1 MIGDDDMRHLLQM
14 TDLINDNV
22 IDSEI
27 QSLICLMESYTK
39 QYEMNTYIMEES
51 SSNKEGILTKIW
63 NTIKSIFQLI
73 GKCLKSI
80 FQKFSKPNQ
89 YAKKVNHIVE
99 HTDPDKM
106 KKMLEYMQDPDFAK
120 AIEAAYQQKHLTKT
134 EQVNESAIIKIPDH
148 LSTVQQY
155 GMLSNAANVGTRGVN
170 HFKNAHRKGEAA
182 ARTMSDAI
190 MTFGRYSANIIM
202 WSSPAITANII
213 TYIPVVIGL
222 DLAFK
227 VLGTALN
234 DVNERVSRTPPNISQ
249 LSNVEADYFTRCKAL
264 LKNIAGGKIPDE
276 EVVNEAFNTS
286 SPMTLNSITRDSE
299 TTKAVRNK
307 LKYWHNSL
315 KKHGFKNDK
324 TLGLEDSNKHKKQLV
339 DDIAVCLKIMNADC
353 SDDRVMNHFI
363 NQSKSLNKEIQKI
376 IKVLNDP
383 DSKINQSI
391 DKNDKSQN
399 RLLNIINNFA
409 KMVLGFINKVK
420 DMFTIFTYM
429 SPLVSHYAQL
439 TSNVADKLE
448 KGDKND

>member
-1 MIGDDDMRHLLQM
+1 
-14 TDLINDNV
+14 
-22 IDSEI
+22 
-27 QSLICLMESYTK
+27 
-39 QYEMNTYIMEES
+39 
-51 SSNKEGILTKIW
+51 
-63 NTIKSIFQLI
+63 
-73 GKCLKSI
+73 
-80 FQKFSKPNQ
+80 
-89 YAKKVNHIVE
+89 
-99 HTDPDKM
+99 
-106 KKMLEYMQDPDFAK
+106 
-120 AIEAAYQQKHLTKT
+120 
-134 EQVNESAIIKIPDH
+134 
-148 LSTVQQY
+148 
-155 GMLSNAANVGTRGVN
+155 
-170 HFKNAHRKGEAA
+170 
-182 ARTMSDAI
+182 
-190 MTFGRYSANIIM
+190 
-202 WSSPAITANII
+202 
-213 TYIPVVIGL
+213 
-222 DLAFK
+222 
-227 VLGTALN
+227 
-234 DVNERVSRTPPNISQ
+234 
-249 LSNVEADYFTRCKAL
+249 
-264 LKNIAGGKIPDE
+264 
-276 EVVNEAFNTS
+276 
-286 SPMTLNSITRDSE
+286 MTLNSITRDSE

-339 DDIAVCLKIMNADC
+339 DDIAVCLKIMNAGC

-363 NQSKSLNKEIQKI
+363 NQSKSLDKQIQKI